1 MIPRVDTTGGEAMR
15 LATTAALVALLAAA
29 SLQAQV
35 GKNQTLVDPNLAD
48 RAALR
53 ALPHVSEAIA
63 EAIIAAR
70 PFTSAASLDRVVGMT
85 LDGAQRAELYARVF
99 RQVDLNRA
107 SREEIMLIPGMT
119 SRMAHEFEEYRP
131 YTSLEQFRREIG
143 KYVDAAEVARFEQ
156 YVFVPLN
163 LNTASA
169 EAIMTIPGMT
179 SRMVHE
185 FEEYR
190 PYTSME
196 QFRREIGKYVDA
208 KEVARLESYVTLE

>member
-1 MIPRVDTTGGEAMR
+1 M
-15 LATTAALVALLAAA
+15 LV
-29 SLQAQV
+29 
-35 GKNQTLVDPNLAD
+35 
-48 RAALR
+48 
-53 ALPHVSEAIA
+53 
-63 EAIIAAR
+63 
-70 PFTSAASLDRVVGMT
+70 
-85 LDGAQRAELYARVF
+85 
-99 RQVDLNRA
+99 
-107 SREEIMLIPGMT
+107 PGMT

-143 KYVDAAEVARFEQ
+143 KYVDAAEVARLEQ
-156 YVFVPLN
+156 YVFVPLK
-163 LNTASA
+163 LNSASA
-169 EAIMTIPGMT
+169 EALMTIPGMT